1 MHILGAML
9 RQGCA
14 KKDFSYVCEIMQI
27 SLDENI
33 KPNEI
38 FLRHLHKFHLDCA
51 RAIDARVSTFPY
63 HLIYNPFHFFTF
75 PTASFNQNRSLQKR
89 TQEIL

>member
-1 MHILGAML
+1 MFKYLIIFRMNIQILGAML

-14 KKDFSYVCEIMQI
+14 RKSIPYICEIMQI

-38 FLRHLHKFHLDCA
+38 FLKHLHDFHLKAA
-51 RAIDARVSTFPY
+51 RAIDARVSFS
-63 HLIYNPFHFFTF
+63 FT
-75 PTASFNQNRSLQKR
+75 PTNFNF
-89 TQEIL
+89 